1 MQTIEERLD
10 QLEKRNR
17 RLTAALAVLTVAMC
31 AMVTMAA
38 TDLDQYG
45 KMGVFDTVVAKRLW
59 IQNDAGQIVIAL
71 VKAEGG
77 NGMLMT
83 MSAKGKELVT
93 LGATVGGEGTVTTYQ
108 PNGKELVDLG
118 ASDNGGLVYVW
129 NKTGE
134 GIVQMKADEYG
145 NGVVWAG
152 NRKGMG
158 RTLEPG
164 P

>member
-31 AMVTMAA
+31 AVVMMAA
-38 TDLDQYG
+38 TGEKDG
-45 KMGVFDTVVAKRLW
+45 RFDTLVANAVWADTVMAENILVKK
-59 IQNDAGQIVIAL
+59 DAGKPVVGLAVDDAGYGVVMTLAPSGKTL
-71 VKAEGG
+71 V
-77 NGMLMT
+77 
-83 MSAKGKELVT
+83 V
-93 LGATVGGEGTVTTYQ
+93 LGATRDDTGGSLRVF
-108 PNGKELVDLG
+108 
-118 ASDNGGLVYVW
+118 

-134 GIVQMKADEYG
+134 DVVHLGVDEYG
-145 NGVVWAG
+145 NGVVGAY

-158 RTLEPG
+158 KTLKPG